1 MPATYYVTADYSRI
15 VPEGSPEAAFGIQP
29 KDLARYGL
37 TPPEDVEQAP
47 AGEVLTM
54 GADEPV
60 ESKQADA
67 PEDKQAEPVE
77 DKAVRK
83 RGR

>member
-1 MPATYYVTADYSRI
+1 MTATYYVTADYSRI
-15 VPEGSPEAAFGIQP
+15 VDEGSPEAAFGIQP

-37 TPPEDVEQAP
+37 TPPDGVDQ
-47 AGEVLTM
+47 
-54 GADEPV
+54 EPP
-60 ESKQADA
+60 ETKEAEA

-77 DKAVRK
+77 DKAVTRK